1 MTALETHAHLR
12 AENRIRI
19 GWNPHFDAPPTP
31 IPPGRRASRFN
42 LNPAVGTVRQSPNSL
57 LS

>member
-19 GWNPHFDAPPTP
+19 GWNPHFDAPPP
-31 IPPGRRASRFN
+31 PKPPRPPPPPPGAPAASVAAMILFCKR
-42 LNPAVGTVRQSPNSL
+42 G
-57 LS
+57 